1 MCTGKETKK
10 AAKNEVLLVNTGS
23 LSTERRVSAVK
34 VDLGNIDLTNLVGAE
49 VGEKI
54 SLSRRVEKHWL
65 LIGSDK
71 KSNHQANR
79 R

>member
-34 VDLGNIDLTNLVGAE
+34 VDLCKIDLTNLVGAE
-49 VGEKI
+49 VGEK
-54 SLSRRVEKHWL
+54 
-65 LIGSDK
+65 
-71 KSNHQANR
+71 NFP
-79 R
+79 

>member
-34 VDLGNIDLTNLVGAE
+34 VDLCKIDLTNLVGAE